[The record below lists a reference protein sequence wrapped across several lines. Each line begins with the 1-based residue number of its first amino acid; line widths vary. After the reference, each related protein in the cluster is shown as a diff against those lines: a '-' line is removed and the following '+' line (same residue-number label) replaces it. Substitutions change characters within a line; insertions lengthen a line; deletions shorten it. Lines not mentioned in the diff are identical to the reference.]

1 MTLEIHFWKDGGG
14 WYYFKKANYEVQL
27 KFIPLTRTQD
37 YLTGANCTVSSLAS
51 NYLTFLKPVAD
62 KVELK
67 IKTIYGGSDHEETR
81 EEERILELMTELH
94 NQTLEKILHQEAEK
108 PTKKAKR

>member
-1 MTLEIHFWKDGGG
+1 M
-14 WYYFKKANYEVQL
+14 
-27 KFIPLTRTQD
+27 
-37 YLTGANCTVSSLAS
+37 SSLAS
-51 NYLTFLKPVAD
+51 NHLTFLKPVAD

-94 NQTLEKILHQEAEK
+94 NQTLEKILHQE
-108 PTKKAKR
+108 PPKKTQEVAF